1 MSGDLLGA
9 LTAIETALVGSL
21 VAIGQP
27 TLDAIIERRQRYLA
41 VRKALQVAVPQAF
54 FSVVGGVGQS
64 IDGVLRAF
72 ITACKDLVAAV
83 LSRNPGNIASS
94 AEVTDVPDLSRKT
107 AMVAVNPPTD
117 TADAPD
123 TDAAAVSLEA
133 TSDEK
138 AVSSEKQTPKADA
151 DEGQSATKDAE
162 SASEGAKKG

>member
-1 MSGDLLGA
+1 M
-9 LTAIETALVGSL
+9 
-21 VAIGQP
+21 
-27 TLDAIIERRQRYLA
+27 
-41 VRKALQVAVPQAF
+41 
-54 FSVVGGVGQS
+54 
-64 IDGVLRAF
+64 
-72 ITACKDLVAAV
+72 
-83 LSRNPGNIASS
+83 
-94 AEVTDVPDLSRKT
+94 TDVPDLSRKT

-162 SASEGAKKG
+162 SASEGANKSNPLGWCLTDLKRSTARRRSAP